1 MQPKEFTGFC
11 QHECCWFLS
20 TSPNLTREELRRKW
34 AKLDSV
40 NELRHCRGGVFV
52 PIEYEGRQVLTCYQ
66 GLEALT
72 AHLPRIPSNKKLVLV
87 FVLTV
92 LRDIWCMV
100 LRPRHLR
107 VGLKGNPPFLNEDIF
122 SLAGT
127 SFPRKLP
134 KFQQMKIC
142 WLSVSVQ
149 VETDSSFWMIEDGTS
164 AILFHQFFLQRR
176 FDRQTRT
183 HPSAT
188 ELQKAI
194 KKKKSRSSQNRH
206 ASKFH

>member
-1 MQPKEFTGFC
+1 METCCPTINFWIYRFCKNLGETQMQPKEFTGFC

-34 AKLDSV
+34 AKFDSV
-40 NELRHCRGGVFV
+40 QLRHCRGGVFV
-52 PIEYEGRQVLTCYQ
+52 PIEYEERQVLTCYQ
-66 GLEALT
+66 GLEVWPLG
-72 AHLPRIPSNKKLVLV
+72 LPKIPSNKKLVWV

-122 SLAGT
+122 SLART

-134 KFQQMKIC
+134 KF
-142 WLSVSVQ
+142 SAN
-149 VETDSSFWMIEDGTS
+149 EDLPT
-164 AILFHQFFLQRR
+164 IR
-176 FDRQTRT
+176 FC
-183 HPSAT
+183 PGG
-188 ELQKAI
+188 
-194 KKKKSRSSQNRH
+194 NG
-206 ASKFH
+206 

>member
-1 MQPKEFTGFC
+1 M
-11 QHECCWFLS
+11 
-20 TSPNLTREELRRKW
+20 
-34 AKLDSV
+34 
-40 NELRHCRGGVFV
+40 

-134 KFQQMKIC
+134 KF
-142 WLSVSVQ
+142 SAN
-149 VETDSSFWMIEDGTS
+149 EDLLT
-164 AILFHQFFLQRR
+164 IR
-176 FDRQTRT
+176 FC
-183 HPSAT
+183 PGG
-188 ELQKAI
+188 
-194 KKKKSRSSQNRH
+194 NG
-206 ASKFH
+206 